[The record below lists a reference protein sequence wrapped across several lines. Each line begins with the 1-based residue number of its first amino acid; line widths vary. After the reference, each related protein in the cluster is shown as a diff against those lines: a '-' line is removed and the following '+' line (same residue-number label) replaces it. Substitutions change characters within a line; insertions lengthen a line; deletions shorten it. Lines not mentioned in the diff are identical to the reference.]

1 MMIQDLESSPEKPN
15 WALHVKHLLSIY
27 GFRNVWEAQYVENS
41 KSFLEIFKQKV
52 KDCFFQEW
60 HSRVEDSL
68 KDSNRARTFIHITN
82 FKVQPYL
89 DKITVKKFQTSLS
102 RLRLS
107 SHRLHVE
114 TGRWKKPVT
123 TPFNERKCVICNLL
137 EDEFHFV
144 LECSIYKELRKQ
156 YIAKYYW
163 IRPNMMKFIEL
174 CTSDRKKTI
183 RNLGI
188 FVEKAFSLRKEV
200 MSGINM

>member
-1 MMIQDLESSPEKPN
+1 M
-15 WALHVKHLLSIY
+15 
-27 GFRNVWEAQYVENS
+27 R
-41 KSFLEIFKQKV
+41 
-52 KDCFFQEW
+52 
-60 HSRVEDSL
+60 
-68 KDSNRARTFIHITN
+68 
-82 FKVQPYL
+82 
-89 DKITVKKFQTSLS
+89 
-102 RLRLS
+102 
-107 SHRLHVE
+107 
-114 TGRWKKPVT
+114 

-144 LECSIYKELRKQ
+144 LDCSIYKELRKQ

-183 RNLGI
+183 CNLGI